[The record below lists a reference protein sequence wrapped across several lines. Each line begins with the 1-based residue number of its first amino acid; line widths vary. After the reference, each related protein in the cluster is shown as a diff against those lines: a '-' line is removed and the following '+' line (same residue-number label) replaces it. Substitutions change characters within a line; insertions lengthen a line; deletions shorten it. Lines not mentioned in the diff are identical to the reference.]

1 MKTKLLLV
9 AFLSFFA
16 AKMNAQCS
24 AQFTYSVN
32 PNGSVTF
39 TATGTAINPP
49 ATLYTWDFGNGSA
62 GVGQTVT
69 AVYNN
74 TASYIVCLTVLDTF
88 NTNGCTTTWCDS
100 IYVNGG
106 ATPCTGA
113 PNAGTTVASNYSP
126 VQGSLVTFSLTG
138 NTNGNGITYQWQRGI
153 TATSAFFNVGTGT
166 STFSE
171 NLYADYCYRCIT
183 TCTNSGLSDTSTILC
198 VTPVL
203 ATACNASYS
212 FNYNALLGNVAFT
225 AATAGNVSTAVYSW
239 YNGTTLMG
247 TGANYSTAISPGT
260 YNICLLVTNAATNC
274 VDSSCG
280 TITIA
285 NPNTCS
291 ANFYIYPD
299 SLGAPH
305 TYIGVNNSTN
315 GASAYAWSW
324 GDGTSSTGQYPS
336 HTYAS
341 AGNYSICLTVG
352 TPGTNCYDTMCI
364 AASINKAA
372 AMYSIDFAKT
382 TSVNSVS
389 KELATIYPNPAKDN
403 FTIKG
408 LATAKYQVEIM
419 NLNGSILKS
428 VSANGNQAINIS
440 SLANNIYIL
449 KITNQDG
456 TTQFA
461 KLIKE

>member
-1 MKTKLLLV
+1 MV
-9 AFLSFFA
+9 
-16 AKMNAQCS
+16 
-24 AQFTYSVN
+24 V
-32 PNGSVTF
+32 F
-39 TATGTAINPP
+39 TATGTAVNPP
-49 ATLYTWDFGNGSA
+49 STLYSWNFGNGTA

-69 AVYNN
+69 AIYNN
-74 TASYIVCLTVLDTF
+74 TAMYSVCLTVTDTF
-88 NTNGCTTTWCDS
+88 NTPGCTTTWCDS
-100 IYVNGG
+100 IYINGG
-106 ATPCTGA
+106 
-113 PNAGTTVASNYSP
+113 S
-126 VQGSLVTFSLTG
+126 
-138 NTNGNGITYQWQRGI
+138 
-153 TATSAFFNVGTGT
+153 
-166 STFSE
+166 
-171 NLYADYCYRCIT
+171 
-183 TCTNSGLSDTSTILC
+183 
-198 VTPVL
+198 
-203 ATACNASYS
+203 TACNASYS

-225 AATAGNVSTAVYSW
+225 AATAGNVSSAVYSW

-247 TGANYSTAISPGT
+247 TGVNYSTAISPGT

-280 TITIA
+280 TVIIA

-299 SLGAPH
+299 SLGAPS

-315 GASAYAWSW
+315 GASAYSWTW
-324 GDGTSSTGQYPS
+324 GDGTSSTGQFPS

-364 AASINKAA
+364 AATINKTA
-372 AMYSIDFAKT
+372 AMYSVNFGT
-382 TSVNSVS
+382 PTSVSSVS
-389 KELATIYPNPAKDN
+389 KELATIYPNPTKDN

-408 LATAKYQVEIM
+408 LTTAKYQVEIM

-428 VSANGNQAINIS
+428 IAANGNQAINIS